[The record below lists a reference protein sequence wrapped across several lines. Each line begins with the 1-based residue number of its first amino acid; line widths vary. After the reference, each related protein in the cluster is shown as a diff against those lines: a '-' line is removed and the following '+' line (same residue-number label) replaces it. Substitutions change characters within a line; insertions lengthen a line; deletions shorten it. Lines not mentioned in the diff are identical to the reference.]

1 MLSKNTSMHANILVA
16 GIQRRGRYT
25 EITSS
30 FEPFLGCCTP
40 LCGIFMTK
48 HLVYRCSLTF

>member
-1 MLSKNTSMHANILVA
+1 MLSKSTSKHANMFVA

-25 EITSS
+25 EITSA

-40 LCGIFMTK
+40 LCRIFRTK
-48 HLVYRCSLTF
+48 HLVYRRSLTF